1 METKKKSRNKIL
13 RYFITYK
20 TSWLMMLPYLLFFMV
35 FTILPVVASIVL
47 SFTDYDMVQRPVFVG
62 VDTPSSI

>member
-47 SFTDYDMVQRPVFVG
+47 SFTDYDMVQRP
-62 VDTPSSI
+62 